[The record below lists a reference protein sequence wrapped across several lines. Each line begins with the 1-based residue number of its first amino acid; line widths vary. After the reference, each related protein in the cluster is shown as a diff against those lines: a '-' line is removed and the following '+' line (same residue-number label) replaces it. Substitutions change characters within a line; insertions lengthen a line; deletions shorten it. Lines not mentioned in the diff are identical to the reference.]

1 MKRRREYLKNWVAV
15 IGDSTFL
22 HTGINSLINMVYNK
36 ATGTVIILDNR
47 TTGMTGHQEHAGT
60 GKTLKQD
67 TTYAVDFTSLCKS
80 VGVKRV
86 FEINAFDV
94 KELEKTIKESAE
106 VDELT
111 VIIAKAPC
119 ALLKGQKFPDKMVVS
134 DKCVRCGA
142 CLKPGCPAITKG
154 GDGKIRIDGTMCNG
168 CGLCANY
175 CKVGAIVKVGK

>member
-1 MKRRREYLKNWVAV
+1 M
-15 IGDSTFL
+15 
-22 HTGINSLINMVYNK
+22 
-36 ATGTVIILDNR
+36 
-47 TTGMTGHQEHAGT
+47 
-60 GKTLKQD
+60 
-67 TTYAVDFTSLCKS
+67 
-80 VGVKRV
+80 
-86 FEINAFDV
+86 
-94 KELEKTIKESAE
+94 AE

-119 ALLKGQKFPDKMVVS
+119 ALLKGQKFPDKMEVS